1 MQPQLRRCGGIA
13 IVGVRK
19 RVQATKKVRARSS
32 GSGNRIT
39 IGQSLT
45 THLLEIGMMKL
56 AKLYVTGGQQRN
68 ARSMLEGDAYWY
80 KYHKGLILEVD
91 TVTGQAERR
100 AEYVSPPDVCADEDP
115 AILFK
120 CGTMAGDKLYVS
132 TQTEVLV
139 YNLPDFTLGTYIS
152 LPCFNDV
159 HHVRPSRDGH
169 LLVANSGLDM
179 VLEITSDGEV
189 LRIWNTL
196 GEDPWSRVTQEAD
209 YRRVTSLKPHRSHPN
224 HIFYLGDE
232 PWVTR
237 FEQRDACSLTNPVK
251 RIDIGIERVHD
262 GHLFD
267 GHLYFT
273 TVNGCIAIA
282 NVETLQVEEVID
294 LNTIAPPDVV
304 LGWCRGLLVED
315 GTVWVGFSRLRLT
328 KIRRNI
334 SWVRQGFRQL
344 LPTRIACY
352 DLRRRTCITEID
364 LQEHGLDAVFSI
376 FPVPEPLR
384 SAATPAMEFHAS
396 S

>member
-1 MQPQLRRCGGIA
+1 MRHSRLS
-13 IVGVRK
+13 VS
-19 RVQATKKVRARSS
+19 RVV
-32 GSGNRIT
+32 T

-45 THLLEIGMMKL
+45 GCLPEIEMMKL

-68 ARSMLEGDAYWY
+68 ARSLLEGDAYWY
-80 KYHKGLILEVD
+80 KYHMGLILEVD

-100 AEYVSPPDVCADEDP
+100 AEYVSPPAVCADEDP

-120 CGTMAGDKLYVS
+120 CGTLDGDKLYVS

-139 YNLPDFTLGTYIS
+139 YNVPDFTLDAYVS

-179 VLEITSDGEV
+179 VLEITSDGES

-196 GEDPWSRVTQEAD
+196 GEDPWSRVFKEVD

-232 PWVTR
+232 LWVTR
-237 FEQRDACSLTNPVK
+237 FEQRDACCLTNPSK

-262 GHLFD
+262 GHLYD

-282 NVETLQVEEVID
+282 NAETLQVEEVID
-294 LNTIAPPDVV
+294 LNTIAPPDVL

-315 GTVWVGFSRLRLT
+315 GTAWVGFSRLRLT

-344 LPTRIACY
+344 LPTHIACY
-352 DLRRRTCITEID
+352 DLSRRTCITEID
-364 LQEHGLDAVFSI
+364 LQEYGLDAVFSI
-376 FPVPEPLR
+376 FPVPEPVR
-384 SAATPAMEFHAS
+384 PPGTTSTVVHAGG
-396 S
+396 